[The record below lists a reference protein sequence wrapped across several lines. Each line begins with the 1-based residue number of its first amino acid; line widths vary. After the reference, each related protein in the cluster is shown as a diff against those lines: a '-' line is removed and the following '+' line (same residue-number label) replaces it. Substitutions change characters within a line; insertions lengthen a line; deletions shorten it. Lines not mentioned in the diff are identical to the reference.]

1 MLKAPVNNIALNLN
15 HLVIT
20 ISKKT
25 SKDAYKTQK
34 AEIFQWNLLIIQTLQ
49 EKYPNTE
56 LFLFRIFPH
65 LD

>member
-15 HLVIT
+15 HQVIT
-20 ISKKT
+20 ISQKT
-25 SKDAYKTQK
+25 
-34 AEIFQWNLLIIQTLQ
+34 EIFQWNLFIIQTLQ